1 MQKRSGNGLQRL
13 VDAAGHS
20 IRGLQAAWQNEAAFR
35 QELLLFLILLPT
47 AFWLGTNMTQRA
59 LLVFS
64 VVLVLV
70 VELVNSAVENVV
82 DRIGTENHVLSG
94 RAKDLGSAAVML
106 SLIAAALVWGLVAW
120 ERWMKY

>member
-1 MQKRSGNGLQRL
+1 MQKRSRKGLQRL
-13 VDAAGHS
+13 VDATGYS
-20 IRGLQAAWQNEAAFR
+20 IRGLKAAWQNEAAFR

-120 ERWMKY
+120 ERWIKY